1 MVKSYFFGAFC
12 EVIWVIGMKHSITWW
27 EIFRDSNR
35 NLYQFFYALIK
46 AGEEL
51 PVGTAYAV
59 FVGLGSAGTIVTDHF
74 FIPHTFGYRKSSFF
88 LLLLLIGV
96 IGLKKW

>member
-1 MVKSYFFGAFC
+1 
-12 EVIWVIGMKHSITWW
+12 MKHSTTWW
-27 EIFRDSNR
+27 EILGTVIAIFIS
-35 NLYQFFYALIK
+35 FYALIK

-74 FIPHTFGYRKSSFF
+74 IPHTIGHRKVLF
-88 LLLLLIGV
+88 LLLLLIGIIGFKMVTGNKERKQDELV
-96 IGLKKW
+96 ILSYCRLF

>member
-1 MVKSYFFGAFC
+1 MVGD
-12 EVIWVIGMKHSITWW
+12 
-27 EIFRDSNR
+27 FRDSNR
-35 NLYQFFYALIK
+35 NLYQFLCADYK

-74 FIPHTFGYRKSSFF
+74 LFHTPLGIGKVLF

-96 IGLKKW
+96 IGLKMVTGNKEEETR

>member
-1 MVKSYFFGAFC
+1 MVGD
-12 EVIWVIGMKHSITWW
+12 
-27 EIFRDSNR
+27 FRDSNR
-35 NLYQFFYALIK
+35 NLYQFYALIK

-74 FIPHTFGYRKSSFF
+74 IPHTIGHRKVLF

-96 IGLKKW
+96 IGLKW

>member
-1 MVKSYFFGAFC
+1 MVGD
-12 EVIWVIGMKHSITWW
+12 
-27 EIFRDSNR
+27 FRDSNR
-35 NLYQFFYALIK
+35 NLYQFYALIK

-74 FIPHTFGYRKSSFF
+74 YSTH
-88 LLLLLIGV
+88 LWV
-96 IGLKKW
+96 

>member
-1 MVKSYFFGAFC
+1 MVGD
-12 EVIWVIGMKHSITWW
+12 
-27 EIFRDSNR
+27 FRDSNR
-35 NLYQFFYALIK
+35 NLYQFYALIK

-74 FIPHTFGYRKSSFF
+74 LFHTPLGIGKVLF

-96 IGLKKW
+96 IGLKW